1 MTASHARVLIVD
13 DDPVSIMLL
22 DGMLRDDY
30 EISVALSGEQALKR
44 VIAAP
49 PDLILLDVQMDG
61 LDGYDICRHLKQ
73 NEHTR
78 DIPVIFVTGRADTEE
93 EIRGLELG
101 AVDYIAKPFHPLI
114 VRVRLKNHLELKRQ
128 RDLLNRLSSID
139 GLTGIANR
147 RYFDRFLAQE
157 WNRTVRG
164 DDEISL
170 MMIDV
175 DHFKKFNDRYG
186 HVAGDDCLKAIAR
199 ALSGAL
205 PRSTDLVARFGGEEF
220 VCVLTSTGAEGA
232 AMVGEKLRNTIA
244 SLSIPHADQ
253 QPALSITASI
263 GAATARPGADDLLPE
278 HLLRTADRQLYRAK
292 EAGRNQVF
300 CAPCASSSHDHGGRH
315 FPLESPFPPE
325 LKRTIA

>member
-1 MTASHARVLIVD
+1 MTVPRARVLIVD
-13 DDPVSIMLL
+13 DDPVNIMLL

-30 EISVALSGEQALKR
+30 EISAAVGGEQALKR
-44 VIAAP
+44 VAATP

-61 LDGYDICRHLKQ
+61 LDGYDVCRHLKQ
-73 NEHTR
+73 NEQTR
-78 DIPVIFVTGRADTEE
+78 DIPVIFVTSRADTAE

-128 RDLLNRLSSID
+128 RDILNRLSSID

-170 MMIDV
+170 LMIDV

-199 ALSGAL
+199 ALSAAL

-220 VCVLTSTGAEGA
+220 VCVLTSTNLDGA
-232 AMVGEKLRNTIA
+232 AMVGEKLRHAIA
-244 SLSIPHADQ
+244 SLAIRQADWET
-253 QPALSITASI
+253 AVSITASI
-263 GAATARPGADDLLPE
+263 GAATARPEGDALLPE

-300 CAPCASSSHDHGGRH
+300 CARCSS
-315 FPLESPFPPE
+315 FPTEFGDRTFPADYN
-325 LKRTIA
+325 RTIA